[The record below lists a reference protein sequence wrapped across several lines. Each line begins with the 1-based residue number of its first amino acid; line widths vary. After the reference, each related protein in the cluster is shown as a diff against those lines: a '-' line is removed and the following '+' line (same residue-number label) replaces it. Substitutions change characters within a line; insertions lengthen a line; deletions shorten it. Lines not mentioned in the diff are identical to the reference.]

1 MHNIFFLL
9 IAFLVTDFIITKNYI
24 LLIVAIIVGSFY
36 FSVYPI
42 ILKNRKKHVKELISK
57 VFKEN
62 NDTEEIKPFINLNKE
77 DWQILE
83 EIPFFNRV
91 TAKKAVWLRRRFGK
105 YTSIQDFG
113 QKNGLSNEN
122 IDVLRQIAFVE

>member
-24 LLIVAIIVGSFY
+24 LLIVAIIVGLFY

-42 ILKNRKKHVKELISK
+42 ILKNRKKNVKELISK

>member
-24 LLIVAIIVGSFY
+24 LLIVAIIVGLFY

-42 ILKNRKKHVKELISK
+42 ILKNRKKNVKELISK

-122 IDVLRQIAFVE
+122 IDVLHQIAFVE